1 MRPDPE
7 MIPVLIDAAKAL
19 KGSQKRLFMAK
30 TVQAMGRGG
39 QRWAQEHLGW
49 CRETIR
55 KGTHEL
61 RSGMTC
67 VDAFHCRRR
76 KPAEEHL
83 PRLLDDIRAIADG
96 QSQADPKFQTEPA
109 VHPHQCRRGPTPVDR
124 HQGLHRRRVA
134 HPADHQH
141 QDEPA
146 GLQPHQGGQ
155 VPPPKRVPQT
165 DAIFDQLKQVNP
177 EADRARDTL
186 RISIDAKATVNVGP
200 FSRRGRSRTG
210 TKAADHDFKPEATL
224 TPFGIFL
231 PEHDDLWLYMARSKV
246 TSDFIVDRLEQW
258 WEGVRLRFLRVK
270 TLVIN
275 LDNGPENHSRRSQ
288 FLKRIVGF
296 ARKYGLV
303 VQLAYYPPY
312 HSKYNPIERC
322 WGILE
327 MHWNGSLLDSVEAVL
342 GFARSM
348 TWKGKHPVVSVVE
361 TTYATGVKL
370 TPGEMAALEAEVIRL
385 PSLEKWFVKIPRKRG
400 RPRKT

>member
-1 MRPDPE
+1 
-7 MIPVLIDAAKAL
+7 
-19 KGSQKRLFMAK
+19 
-30 TVQAMGRGG
+30 
-39 QRWAQEHLGW
+39 
-49 CRETIR
+49 
-55 KGTHEL
+55 
-61 RSGMTC
+61 
-67 VDAFHCRRR
+67 
-76 KPAEEHL
+76 
-83 PRLLDDIRAIADG
+83 
-96 QSQADPKFQTEPA
+96 
-109 VHPHQCRRGPTPVDR
+109 
-124 HQGLHRRRVA
+124 
-134 HPADHQH
+134 
-141 QDEPA
+141 
-146 GLQPHQGGQ
+146 

-165 DAIFDQLKQVNP
+165 DAIFEELKRVNP
-177 EADRARDTL
+177 EADRAKDTL
-186 RISIDAKATVNVGP
+186 RISIDAKATVNIGP
-200 FSRRGRSRTG
+200 FSRRGRSRTK
-210 TKAADHDFKPEATL
+210 TKAADHDFKPEASL

-258 WEGVRLRFLRVK
+258 WQEVRLRFLRVK

-296 ARKYGLV
+296 ARKHGLV
-303 VQLAYYPPY
+303 IQLAYYPPY

-348 TWKGKHPVVSVVE
+348 TWKGKHPLVNVVE

-370 TPGEMAALEAEVIRL
+370 TPEEMEVLEAEVIRL
-385 PSLEKWFVKIPRKRG
+385 PSLEKWFVKIPRNRG